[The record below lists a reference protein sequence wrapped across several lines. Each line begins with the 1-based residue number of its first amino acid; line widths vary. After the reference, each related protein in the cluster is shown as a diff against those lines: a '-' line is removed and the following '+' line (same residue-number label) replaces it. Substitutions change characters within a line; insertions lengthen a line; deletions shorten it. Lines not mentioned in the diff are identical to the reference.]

1 MEAVLS
7 VRDARRA
14 ELGDLLR
21 SRRQKLSVERA
32 GLPARSRRRT
42 PGLRREEVAELAGIS
57 VALYAW
63 LEQGRDVPVSHRT
76 IDAIAGALQLSSGE
90 IAHLH
95 RLLSRE
101 PVDAREDLTP
111 NLRRFV
117 HSLRSPAFV
126 LDGRWDF
133 ILRNAEAA
141 AVFGGSTDLEERR
154 NLLVEIF
161 TAPETAALFSDYTHV
176 AEHVVAMFRL
186 DYASH
191 IDDARTQELVE
202 RLRATVPAFDTAWQQ
217 HGVSEHP
224 EGIREIIHPIAGTL
238 RLAPALYGVAESPG
252 LRIMVFTAT
261 DEVTESRVASLTKA
275 SAIPRCASVQHGVGK
290 STIEPR
296 QRFAVFDRPVRQQS
310 S

>member
-21 SRRQKLSVERA
+21 SRRQKLSAERVGLPERA
-32 GLPARSRRRT
+32 RRRT

-76 IDAIAGALQLSSGE
+76 IDAIATALQLSSGE
-90 IAHLH
+90 IAQLH
-95 RLLSRE
+95 KLLSR
-101 PVDAREDLTP
+101 DAIGAREDLTP

-133 ILRNAEAA
+133 ILRNAEARA
-141 AVFGGSTDLEERR
+141 LFGGSDDLEERG
-154 NLLVEIF
+154 NLLVEVF
-161 TAPETAALFSDYTHV
+161 HKPECAALFTDYARV

-202 RLRATVPAFDTAWQQ
+202 ELRATSSAFEAAWQQ
-217 HGVSEHP
+217 HGVREYP
-224 EGIREIIHPIAGTL
+224 EGIREIVHPIAGTL
-238 RLAPALYGVAESPG
+238 LLAPALYGVTESPG
-252 LRIMVFTAT
+252 LKIMVFTAT
-261 DEVTESRVASLTKA
+261 DASTEARVASLTETSALQRRARPPQNVDA
-275 SAIPRCASVQHGVGK
+275 SAIEARRHFTVLDG
-290 STIEPR
+290 
-296 QRFAVFDRPVRQQS
+296 PVR
-310 S
+310 